1 MPIDIRRATTAPRL
15 DGRPVAKRIGLV
27 ILATDHTTEVDFQRM
42 VASER
47 IGLYTARVSYANPT
61 TPENLRRM
69 QPRLSEA
76 AGLILPD
83 EPLDAICFSCTSA
96 SVVIGDTAVE
106 AAIEA
111 AKPGVP
117 VVTPPLAAV
126 AGLEALGARR
136 ISVLTPYTVE
146 TSTPMAAYFADHGFD
161 IARFTCL
168 GFEDDR
174 EMARISHESLIAAA
188 VEATAEDSEA
198 LFISCTALRAA
209 RIIPAIEQAV
219 GRPVVSS
226 NLATAW
232 QCLALCG
239 ETEPR
244 PALGQLM
251 ALAPSPLV
259 GEDGAE
265 SARRGGRD
273 TQAGAALL
281 SAVSKPPLPALPHE
295 GGGAPKRRVGT
306 ASDPSPQVGGSGTFP
321 PRRDHEG
328 RS

>member
-1 MPIDIRRATTAPRL
+1 MSIEIRRATTAPRL
-15 DGRPVAKRIGLV
+15 DERPVAKRIGLV

-42 VASER
+42 VVSER
-47 IGLYTARVSYANPT
+47 IGLYTARVAYANPT

-69 QPRLSEA
+69 QPRLTEA

-83 EPLDAICFSCTSA
+83 EPLDTICYSCNSA
-96 SVVIGDTAVE
+96 SVVIGDAAV
-106 AAIEA
+106 AATIQA

-126 AGLEALGARR
+126 AGLKALGVRR

-146 TSTPMAAYFADHGFD
+146 TSRPMAAYFADHGFG

-168 GFEDDR
+168 GFDDDR
-174 EMARISHESLIAAA
+174 EMARISPASLVEAA
-188 VEATAEDSEA
+188 VEATAADSDA
-198 LFISCTALRAA
+198 LFIACTALRAA
-209 RIIPAIEQAV
+209 GAVPAIERAI

-244 PALGQLM
+244 PVLGQLM
-251 ALAPSPLV
+251 SLL
-259 GEDGAE
+259 
-265 SARRGGRD
+265 GRTAD
-273 TQAGAALL
+273 T
-281 SAVSKPPLPALPHE
+281 P
-295 GGGAPKRRVGT
+295 
-306 ASDPSPQVGGSGTFP
+306 DPSPRGGGSGTFP
-321 PRRDHEG
+321 PGGDHEG